1 MVALFWNYSE
11 NMATRKESLQ
21 RWRIWHSSKGLGGIV
36 SWFCHCSQLTVPAS
50 YSLECLRGARG
61 TSTER
66 DVAREGPSSAP
77 LEHPP
82 PNQNDLPQLCWCRL
96 QPIRSLLNTF
106 HYTVRFLPSRHKD
119 SCLQRSHSRWPS
131 VLIKST

>member
-82 PNQNDLPQLCWCRL
+82 P
-96 QPIRSLLNTF
+96 IRMTCPSFAGVACSLLG
-106 HYTVRFLPSRHKD
+106 HY
-119 SCLQRSHSRWPS
+119 
-131 VLIKST
+131 STLSITQSGSSPLDTRTAAFKGATQDGPAFS